1 MPLERTSTMQP
12 HRQKDPQT
20 GKRLPMLLPFLLRQL
35 QLVSTRAIHLLVP
48 EKEEEQKSEEAKEP
62 PEEAERE
69 T

>member
-1 MPLERTSTMQP
+1 M
-12 HRQKDPQT
+12 
-20 GKRLPMLLPFLLRQL
+20 PMLLPFLLRQL